1 MCSEPVTF
9 GGGITMQNAGRSGL
23 TAAASACISPRLSQ
37 DSYSR
42 SSTSPGMYCG
52 GSSVRCCVRSA
63 LTTTESSAAQRGLR
77 AAYAGPG

>member
-9 GGGITMQNAGRSGL
+9 GGGITMQNGGASGP
-23 TAAASACISPRLSQ
+23 AASASACISPRFSH

-52 GSSVRCCVRSA
+52 GSSVRGWLRSA
-63 LTTTESSAAQRGLR
+63 LTSAESSAARDGAR
-77 AAYAGPG
+77 PAECTSR